1 MHKKTIFHIDVNSA
15 FLSWEAA
22 YRILH
27 LGASLDLRTIPS
39 AVGGDISKRHGII
52 LAKSI
57 PAKKYKIQTGEPV
70 TDALRKCPELTL
82 VPPNYELYEKNSKA
96 FLEILQKYSDQVEQ
110 YSIDEAFMDMT
121 GTQTLF
127 GPPVVAAA
135 AIKDEIARTLGFT
148 VNVGISDK
156 KLLAK
161 MASDFQKP
169 DQVHT
174 LYSEDVPQ
182 KMWPLPVRDLFFVGH
197 ASEKKLH
204 SIGIR
209 TIGDLANTDIN
220 ILRSLLKKHGEV
232 IWNFA
237 NGRDVSI
244 VEPQPPDLKGYG
256 NSTTIPFDV
265 TDAPTAKLVLLSLA
279 ETIGKRLRKD
289 HARIDTVSVSI
300 RFYDLQSVSHQRVLA
315 APTNITKEIHAA
327 AVKLFDELWNGVPIR
342 HLGIHTARVSKEG
355 AIRQLSFFDQTD
367 YEKLEKLDRAIDQIR
382 EKFGSDSILRASF
395 LNQYQIDHM
404 SGGISRE
411 KRTVDYRTIQLD
423 EPGSAG
429 GKEGQ
434 AKRLRQLRF

>member
-1 MHKKTIFHIDVNSA
+1 
-15 FLSWEAA
+15 
-22 YRILH
+22 
-27 LGASLDLRTIPS
+27 
-39 AVGGDISKRHGII
+39 
-52 LAKSI
+52 
-57 PAKKYKIQTGEPV
+57 
-70 TDALRKCPELTL
+70 
-82 VPPNYELYEKNSKA
+82 
-96 FLEILQKYSDQVEQ
+96 
-110 YSIDEAFMDMT
+110 MDMT

-169 DQVHT
+169 DRVHT